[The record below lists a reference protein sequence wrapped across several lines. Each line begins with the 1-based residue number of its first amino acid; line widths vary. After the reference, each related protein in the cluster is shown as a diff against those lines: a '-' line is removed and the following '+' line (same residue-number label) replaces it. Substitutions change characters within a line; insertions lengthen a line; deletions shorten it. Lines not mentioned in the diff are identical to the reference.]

1 MIYRHN
7 NPNTGAECNMIV
19 EEPGFDRTFYGR
31 DRHNKLLTIAWNPGP
46 ASTVTIDGVNYVFP
60 AQSLL
65 CLMVNESFRFE
76 DTAAIIAWQFNRE
89 FYCIVDHDKEVS
101 CAGFLF
107 YSSAQRLFIA
117 LDDTGERKM
126 RILSEV
132 FREEFETEDKIQ
144 GEMLQA
150 LLKRLI
156 IMATRL
162 ARLQYTDQQTLTDD
176 KLDTIRKYNMLVEH
190 HYRNEHQVAFYASQ
204 LHKSPKTLSN
214 LFALYNHSSPLAVIQ
229 ERIQLEAR
237 RLLTYTDKSA
247 KEIAYELGF
256 EDATHFSKFFK
267 KGAGQSPTDFRK
279 GSISPAQ
286 LPANLQ

>member
-7 NPNTGAECNMIV
+7 NKAIGAEFRMIAA
-19 EEPGFDRTFYGR
+19 EADFDRVFYGR
-31 DRHNKLLTIAWNPGP
+31 DRADKLLTIAWNPG
-46 ASTVTIDGVNYVFP
+46 AAVRVSIDGISYDFP
-60 AQSLL
+60 AHSML
-65 CLMVNESFRFE
+65 CLMVNESFHF
-76 DTAAIIAWQFNRE
+76 DDATDIIAWQFNRE

-107 YSSAQRLFIA
+107 YGAAQRLFIT
-117 LDDTGERKM
+117 LDAVWEHKI
-126 RILSEV
+126 RILYDV
-132 FREEFETEDKIQ
+132 FQEEFAMEDQIQ
-144 GEMLQA
+144 GEMLQT

-156 IMATRL
+156 IIVTRL
-162 ARLQYTDQQTLTDD
+162 ARQQYISTPALTDD

-190 HYRNEHQVAFYASQ
+190 HYRDEHQVAFYAGQ

-214 LFALYNHSSPLAVIQ
+214 LFALYNHSAPLTVIQ
-229 ERIQLEAR
+229 ERIRLEAR

-267 KGAGQSPTDFRK
+267 KGTGHSPTDFRK
-279 GSISPAQ
+279 
-286 LPANLQ
+286 LQVSAPDLQ